1 MKNKTSHTVDE
12 VINDKQ
18 RQAMEG
24 FIKMMGAFWGD
35 KACQNEYENFLK
47 QDSSAL
53 DKCSKDKN
61 EP

>member
-1 MKNKTSHTVDE
+1 MENKTGQTVDE

-35 KACQNEYENFLK
+35 EVCQNGYKNLLK
-47 QDSSAL
+47 QDSSVL
-53 DKCSKDKN
+53 DRYK
-61 EP
+61 EYEGEL